1 MKALFTGLS
10 FCVFFTFAVGA
21 QTGVP
26 AGKPSPATSTRLE
39 VSTGSAAPKGSTE
52 AKVED
57 MRVLEGASTDPFEL
71 ERLGLAA
78 ANANQLDRARV
89 FFERAWKVGELPGAA
104 YNLACLDA
112 RAGHL
117 DQAFAR
123 LDKAIAA
130 GFDDDD
136 ALEKD
141 PDLAALRPKPMF
153 AAIVSG
159 AAKNRTSGDA
169 AAVKEGLF
177 LLPKDG
183 ARAILLLLHDKESDP
198 FTVSGPFT
206 DVALSHHLCIA
217 APRGPGRSAR
227 KRFGWGSA
235 DRAARAIGAA
245 VDAARRKAGN
255 RKLPVLLVGVG
266 RGGTEAFTAAARNAP
281 GTFAGVGSI
290 GGPFDPGAAPN
301 PAGLNG
307 ARLFL
312 GFSHDASPAEV
323 AATRR
328 GIDILHQQGFQPVVA
343 EWSGAGSGF
352 PKDVPRAVKET
363 LDALAGQ
370 ALAAPR

>member
-1 MKALFTGLS
+1 MKALFAA
-10 FCVFFTFAVGA
+10 FAAAVLVSRAAGA
-21 QTGVP
+21 QTGKP
-26 AGKPSPATSTRLE
+26 AGKPSPATTGGFQ
-39 VSTGSAAPKGSTE
+39 VSTGSAAPKGGTE

-78 ANANQLDRARV
+78 VNANRFDRARV
-89 FFERAWKVGELPGAA
+89 FFERAWKVGELPTAA

-112 RAGHL
+112 RAGRL

-123 LDKAIAA
+123 LDMAVAA
-130 GFDDDD
+130 GFDD
-136 ALEKD
+136 AAAIEKD
-141 PDLAALRPKPMF
+141 PDLAPLRAKPTF
-153 AAIVSG
+153 AAIVSK
-159 AAKNRTSGDA
+159 AAKNRASGDA
-169 AAVKEGLF
+169 AAVKEGVF

-183 ARAILLLLHDKESDP
+183 ARAILLLLHDRESDP

-206 DVALSHHLCIA
+206 DIALSRHFCIA
-217 APRGPGRSAR
+217 APRGPGRSAK

-235 DRAARAIGAA
+235 DRAAKAIDAA

-290 GGPFDPGAAPN
+290 GGPFDPGATPN
-301 PAGLNG
+301 PAGLRG

-312 GFSHDASPAEV
+312 GFSRDAAPAEV

-328 GIDILHQQGFQPVVA
+328 GIELLRQQGFQPIVA

-352 PKDVPRAVKET
+352 PKDVSRAVKET
-363 LDALAGQ
+363 LDAFAGQ
-370 ALAAPR
+370 APTAPR